1 MSDKDAE
8 FAGKIKSDFLASMSH
23 ELRTPLN
30 AIIGYTEMVQEVAN
44 AAGQK
49 ESSENLDK
57 VLGSARHLLELIND
71 VLDVSKM
78 AAGKMEV
85 FLDEFPLNALV
96 SELEVYINPV
106 LKERKNTLKVSLNV
120 DVNVMYSDVSRV
132 RQSLLNLLTN
142 ANKFTKQGDITLDI
156 TSSVQNKIPMIT
168 FIVKD
173 TGIGIKQEHLEKLFQ
188 SFSQGDPSLTRKY
201 GGTGLGLYITK
212 QFCEILGGDITV
224 KSIEGVGST
233 FTMVLPLRTQSGTEQ
248 AKLKKSDKK
257 ENARGKVIL
266 IISNDPQKE
275 YADTIKNIQEAGF
288 TALCARSGEGLKVAR
303 QERPDVIALDVAS
316 KSVFEDSLM
325 DDWATLC
332 QLKADPEL
340 STIPVVVMTK
350 ESEEVLGF
358 KLEDVDFLT
367 KPIDIRQLVNKVK
380 SLVPKGEIP
389 NLLIVDDNT
398 YAREILAHAVKKMGW
413 KAIEAE
419 NGKVAIEQLK
429 KAQPSIILLDLMM
442 PEMDGFAV
450 INEMQKNEKWRNI
463 PVIII
468 SSKDLTKE
476 ERTMLSKYTTG
487 ILQKGSYTPKE
498 LMDAIV
504 DQIK

>member
-1 MSDKDAE
+1 
-8 FAGKIKSDFLASMSH
+8 
-23 ELRTPLN
+23 
-30 AIIGYTEMVQEVAN
+30 
-44 AAGQK
+44 
-49 ESSENLDK
+49 
-57 VLGSARHLLELIND
+57 
-71 VLDVSKM
+71 
-78 AAGKMEV
+78 
-85 FLDEFPLNALV
+85 
-96 SELEVYINPV
+96 
-106 LKERKNTLKVSLNV
+106 
-120 DVNVMYSDVSRV
+120 
-132 RQSLLNLLTN
+132 
-142 ANKFTKQGDITLDI
+142 
-156 TSSVQNKIPMIT
+156 
-168 FIVKD
+168 
-173 TGIGIKQEHLEKLFQ
+173 
-188 SFSQGDPSLTRKY
+188 
-201 GGTGLGLYITK
+201 
-212 QFCEILGGDITV
+212 
-224 KSIEGVGST
+224 
-233 FTMVLPLRTQSGTEQ
+233 
-248 AKLKKSDKK
+248 
-257 ENARGKVIL
+257 
-266 IISNDPQKE
+266 
-275 YADTIKNIQEAGF
+275 
-288 TALCARSGEGLKVAR
+288 LKVAR

>member
-266 IISNDPQKE
+266 IISNDPQKSMP
-275 YADTIKNIQEAGF
+275 T
-288 TALCARSGEGLKVAR
+288 L
-303 QERPDVIALDVAS
+303 S
-316 KSVFEDSLM
+316 KIFRKQDSLHY
-325 DDWATLC
+325 
-332 QLKADPEL
+332 
-340 STIPVVVMTK
+340 VH
-350 ESEEVLGF
+350 EV
-358 KLEDVDFLT
+358 
-367 KPIDIRQLVNKVK
+367 
-380 SLVPKGEIP
+380 
-389 NLLIVDDNT
+389 
-398 YAREILAHAVKKMGW
+398 A
-413 KAIEAE
+413 
-419 NGKVAIEQLK
+419 
-429 KAQPSIILLDLMM
+429 
-442 PEMDGFAV
+442 
-450 INEMQKNEKWRNI
+450 
-463 PVIII
+463 
-468 SSKDLTKE
+468 KD
-476 ERTMLSKYTTG
+476 
-487 ILQKGSYTPKE
+487 
-498 LMDAIV
+498 
-504 DQIK
+504 